1 MVLKENS
8 YDFVCCSWT
17 STTRKLYKKSMCEV
31 INHNQTNRVKMSTS
45 NSSTSSPADAD
56 VEQKLTK
63 EKQDSNFEESSPT
76 EQMDEQKST
85 KEKQDSNF
93 EGSFPTEQMDEPPP
107 LIDIVPVPSD
117 VDVLDESIDDDS
129 DECETDDAESDD
141 EWESCDDDEPN
152 DDDDELDD
160 DDLDQLMSP
169 QEMERMISTF
179 AMLAPLM
186 PLLDAMLFRMVEVTS
201 DELPRRRNRHRRE
214 WLLFGVNTDWYD
226 EIICI
231 TCYTL

>member
-1 MVLKENS
+1 
-8 YDFVCCSWT
+8 
-17 STTRKLYKKSMCEV
+17 MCEL
-31 INHNQTNRVKMSTS
+31 INHNQTNRMKMSTS

-85 KEKQDSNF
+85 KEKQDWNF

-107 LIDIVPVPSD
+107 LIDIVPVPA
-117 VDVLDESIDDDS
+117 VDVLDESIDDES

-152 DDDDELDD
+152 DDDDEPNDDDDEPDD
-160 DDLDQLMSP
+160 DDLDQMMSP
-169 QEMERMISTF
+169 QELERMIGTF

-186 PLLDAMLFRMVEVTS
+186 PLLDAMLYRMVEVTS
-201 DELPRRRNRHRRE
+201 DELPRRRNRYRRE

-231 TCYTL
+231 TCFPL